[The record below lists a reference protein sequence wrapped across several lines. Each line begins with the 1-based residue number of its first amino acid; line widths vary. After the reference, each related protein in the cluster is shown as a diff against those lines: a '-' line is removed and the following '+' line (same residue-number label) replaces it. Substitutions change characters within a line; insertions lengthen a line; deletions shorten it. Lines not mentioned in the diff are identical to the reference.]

1 MSTEVISLREA
12 IGANG
17 MAYDILDLPLTISG
31 WGTAIHASYSYELA
45 DSPDALPR
53 IMASRRYFAEFARNR
68 WDIALTVGAF
78 YLLMVFF
85 LPKIL
90 FGKNA
95 GNGKSKYSDA
105 VRTPFALW
113 NLFLAVF
120 STWGVCNT
128 LPHMIVNIQKDWYL
142 CEDIMGR
149 ADYPGIADLP
159 GTAMIVFIF
168 SKIPE
173 LTDTFFLILKN
184 RPVRLLQWYHHIS
197 VMLFCWLALATEY
210 APAGWFAAMNYFVH
224 SIMYTYFA
232 LFTRFTSTRKVL
244 KKLGP
249 FVTLLQTSQMVVG
262 VIVNVI
268 AGTSHLAGDDCY
280 VMRSTV
286 VAALVMYSSYFV
298 LFAKLFYDSVIKTKK
313 AVMSCQKECAN
324 PSERK
329 KKE

>member
-1 MSTEVISLREA
+1 MSTDLISLREVV
-12 IGANG
+12 GANG
-17 MAYDILDLPLTISG
+17 VPYDILDLPLTVSG
-31 WGTAIHASYSYELA
+31 WGSAMKALYSYELA
-45 DSPDALPR
+45 NSPDTLPR
-53 IMASRRYFAEFARNR
+53 VYAARRYFAEFARNR
-68 WDIALTVGAF
+68 WDIALTIGAL

-85 LPKIL
+85 LPKLL

-95 GNGKSKYSDA
+95 GNGKSKYSDL

-128 LPHMIVNIQKDWYL
+128 LPHMLVNIPKDGYL
-142 CEDIMGR
+142 CEDIMTR
-149 ADYPGIADLP
+149 EDYPGIVDLA
-159 GTAMIVFIF
+159 GTAQILFIF

-173 LTDTFFLILKN
+173 LSDTFFLILKN

-197 VMLFCWLALATEY
+197 VMLFCWHAIGTEY
-210 APAGWFAAMNYFVH
+210 APGAWFATMNYFVH

-232 LFTRFTSTRKVL
+232 IFTRFNSTRKVL

-262 VIVNVI
+262 IIVNVI
-268 AGTSHLAGDDCY
+268 AGTSHLAGDDCH
-280 VMRSTV
+280 VVRSTV
-286 VAALVMYSSYFV
+286 VASLVMYSSYFV
-298 LFAKLFYDSVIKTKK
+298 LFAKLFYDSVVKTKK

-324 PSERK
+324 PGK
-329 KKE
+329 KKN